1 MKRKIRAGTFETN
14 SSSMHSLIVENFSKK
29 FNPHKTETSSLKKD
43 ENGNLH
49 VRLGEYGWGIEIL
62 DTQQKKLNYL
72 VTSIVCYK
80 WIDSQEDLED
90 DYDFMELSREIC
102 EYAGA
107 EGIIVDNF
115 KGEYYID
122 HDSNNGIVNEFIGNV
137 FIEYKSNGTFKE
149 KGFSVSAV
157 EVVFNSEIK
166 ICISNDNTSERW

>member
-1 MKRKIRAGTFETN
+1 M
-14 SSSMHSLIVENFSKK
+14 
-29 FNPHKTETSSLKKD
+29 
-43 ENGNLH
+43 
-49 VRLGEYGWGIEIL
+49 
-62 DTQQKKLNYL
+62 
-72 VTSIVCYK
+72 CYK

-107 EGIIVDNF
+107 EGIIVDNLE
-115 KGEYYID
+115 GEYYID

>member
-1 MKRKIRAGTFETN
+1 MKRKIRTGTFETN
-14 SSSMHSLIVENFSKK
+14 SSSMHSLIVENFSEK

-90 DYDFMELSREIC
+90 DYNFGELSREIC
-102 EYAGA
+102 EHAGA
-107 EGIIVDNF
+107 KGIIVDNF
-115 KGEYYID
+115 DGEYYID
-122 HDSNNGIVNEFIGNV
+122 HDSNNGITNEFIGNV
-137 FIEYKSNGTFKE
+137 FIEYKKNGKFKE
-149 KGFSVSAV
+149 EEISVSAV